1 MLFIT
6 GSESFIGKN
15 LIKECKKKKINYFGV
30 DIKARNTKTT
40 KKIDLRNKFL
50 YKYIPKKSIIIH
62 LAGISKH
69 SDAIKNPSKCF
80 DININGTVNLIN
92 CAKLR
97 KVETFIFASS
107 EWIYGEQKD
116 KKKLYENQN
125 IILSELNSIYAI
137 SKVISENH
145 LKKLN
150 IFKNL
155 IILRFGIL
163 YGGKKKENWSAI
175 ESIFQSCKKNSHIE
189 VGSLR
194 SARRFVHLD
203 DLIEGIIKCVN
214 LKNIHTINL
223 SGNELISVKNIINF
237 SEKILKKKIYMRQ
250 LKPNN
255 YSIRNLENK
264 KAKAVLKWSPN
275 INLKSYLKSINF

>member
-1 MLFIT
+1 M
-6 GSESFIGKN
+6 
-15 LIKECKKKKINYFGV
+15 
-30 DIKARNTKTT
+30 
-40 KKIDLRNKFL
+40 
-50 YKYIPKKSIIIH
+50 
-62 LAGISKH
+62 
-69 SDAIKNPSKCF
+69 
-80 DININGTVNLIN
+80 
-92 CAKLR
+92 
-97 KVETFIFASS
+97 
-107 EWIYGEQKD
+107 
-116 KKKLYENQN
+116 
-125 IILSELNSIYAI
+125 
-137 SKVISENH
+137 
-145 LKKLN
+145 
-150 IFKNL
+150 
-155 IILRFGIL
+155 
-163 YGGKKKENWSAI
+163 
-175 ESIFQSCKKNSHIE
+175 
-189 VGSLR
+189 R